1 MLKSNLYCNYQE
13 NIVGINSELD
23 KISNN
28 VLKLK
33 EKSETIEVIAKL
45 WIDAISHGNKVIF
58 CGNGGSAADSQHL
71 AAELMGKYKLDR
83 KPLPAYSLT
92 CNTSSLTA
100 IGNDYGAE
108 FIFSR
113 PLEAIGQKGD
123 VLVGISTSGNSKN
136 VIEAFKVA
144 KKKGIKTVAFV
155 GKNGGELRKI
165 SDIILDV
172 PSDITN
178 NIQELHIIAGHIVC
192 ERVEEYFYKNS

>member
-1 MLKSNLYCNYQE
+1 ME
-13 NIVGINSELD
+13 IISELE

-33 EKSETIEVIAKL
+33 EKSETIETIAKL
-45 WIDAISHGNKVIF
+45 WIDAISQGNKVIF

-92 CNTSSLTA
+92 FNTSSLTA

-113 PLEAIGQKGD
+113 QLEAIGQKGD

-136 VIEAFKVA
+136 VIKAFKIA
-144 KKKGIKTVAFV
+144 KEKGIKTVAFV